1 MTLMGEPY
9 KPSQRA
15 PATKAAAAPSKESEA
30 MAEVRRLQAILGP
43 AKPMVKTSAD
53 SPIPADVRFLAA
65 AYRTAEE
72 AGLVRIYKGK
82 VIGG

>member
-43 AKPMVKTSAD
+43 AKPMVKTSAVMATYPFMLKNATL
-53 SPIPADVRFLAA
+53 SLERSF
-65 AYRTAEE
+65 
-72 AGLVRIYKGK
+72 GLSSEFS
-82 VIGG
+82 